1 MTFPFLWVHWA
12 SELESNAY
20 CLWATVKMLQLF
32 FILLFKYL
40 LFKILIQVCAIAF
53 SIKWE
58 FSLQDI

>member
-32 FILLFKYL
+32 FILLFK
-40 LFKILIQVCAIAF
+40 ILIQVCAIAF